1 MIKHLKGLEINTIYD
16 FDNAFSINELL
27 CKFWEKIEETINISN
42 ESIDILNWI
51 KEQALTKEVETLI
64 TKLVEDGTIEQMIN
78 IDKIEELKNNLE
90 NRIGQLE
97 TNTTNEIDL
106 INNKLDT
113 IEVTL
118 SNDVVNFKEEVT
130 ERVDD
135 LETALENSFD
145 TLTMEYDNKFNNLES
160 NLNDKLSSIK
170 YVKTQAEL
178 KDSLIENSI
187 IYICNDISLNEIMY
201 LPSNCRIIGKGNVT
215 LTTNQ
220 NAIFVTGKLNVTAYN
235 GTKNVI
241 IDGITFD
248 GQNEDTAPL
257 TIIGLAHAQNI
268 TITNCTFKNLHIWH
282 MIEINASKNI
292 IVNNCR
298 FENYGLSGTQCTE
311 AIQIDAMTDSTVFPW
326 GGSYDN
332 TPCDNITIENCVFE
346 NIGKPSEAGNGVV
359 KAIGNHTFKQGVLH
373 DKIKIIGN
381 KFENVGWAIYLRDC
395 VNVMINNNISKNTH
409 CFFRTETVENN
420 LSDFIITNNHHIGIA
435 STTFDNQ
442 IDGRFIMIQHQGNR
456 DSYKVRNISIDNNNI
471 YNVTGHAIGIT
482 ANYVKIS
489 NNYIFNYGRNGIYL
503 YGGDINT
510 IYGNTIAAAPNQGYF
525 GIKVGG
531 NANNSTNSV
540 VVSNN
545 VSSIKVDGN
554 STQILVTGNIGNI
567 DNTGSAT
574 LSNNL

>member
-42 ESIDILNWI
+42 ESIDILNWV
-51 KEQALTKEVETLI
+51 KEQALADEVQTLI
-64 TKLVEDGTIEQMIN
+64 NQLVADGTIEQMIN
-78 IDKIEELKNNLE
+78 VDKIEELKNNLE

-113 IEVTL
+113 IEVSL
-118 SNDVVNFKEEVT
+118 SNDIVTFKEEVT

-135 LETALENSFD
+135 LETGLENSFD
-145 TLTMEYDNKFNNLES
+145 SLTMEYDNKFNNLES
-160 NLNDKLSSIK
+160 NLVDKISTIK
-170 YVKTQAEL
+170 YVKNQKEL

-220 NAIFVTGKLNVTAYN
+220 NAIFVTGKLNVTGYN

-282 MIEINASKNI
+282 MIEINASKDI

-332 TPCDNITIENCVFE
+332 TPCDNITIENCEFE
-346 NIGKPSEAGNGVV
+346 NIGDVNSNV
-359 KAIGNHTFKQGVLH
+359 KAIGNHTFKKGVLH

-381 KFENVGWAIYLRDC
+381 KFENVAWAIYLRDC
-395 VNVMINNNISKNTH
+395 NNVMVHNNITKNVH
-409 CFFRTETVENN
+409 CFFRTETVDNS
-420 LSDFIITNNHHIGIA
+420 LSDFLITNNHHVGTA
-435 STTFDNQ
+435 TVSYDNML
-442 IDGRFIMIQHQGNR
+442 DGRFIMIQASGNTNGC
-456 DSYKVRNISIDNNNI
+456 VVNNVTIADNNV
-471 YNVTGHAIGIT
+471 YNVTGHGIGLT
-482 ANYVKIS
+482 ANYVKIN
-489 NNYIFNYGRNGIYL
+489 NNYIYNYGRNGIYV
-503 YGGDINT
+503 YGGNNGS
-510 IYGNTIAAAPNQGYF
+510 IYGNTITGAKTGYY

-531 NANNSTNSV
+531 NIAYGTNLM

-545 VSSIKVDGN
+545 VSSIKVDN
-554 STQILVTGNIGNI
+554 NNAKILVTNNIGDI

-574 LSNNL
+574 LYNNI